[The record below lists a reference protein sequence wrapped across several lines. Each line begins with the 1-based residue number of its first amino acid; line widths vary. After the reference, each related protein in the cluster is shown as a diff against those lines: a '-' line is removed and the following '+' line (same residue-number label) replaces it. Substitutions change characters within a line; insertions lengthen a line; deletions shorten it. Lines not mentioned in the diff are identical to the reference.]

1 MRFTAE
7 ALQALAG
14 YEWPGN
20 VRELTNLV
28 ERLAVLHPGGSVRVQ
43 DLPARYRGD
52 AALAAVTAPAP
63 TQPATSEERLDLR
76 SFSFHTPG
84 GGSQPALE
92 HGIAVNRATAPAALP
107 DDGLDLR
114 NHMANIELGLIN
126 EALERTQ
133 GVVAHAAQLLGL
145 RRTTLVEKL
154 RKYGIERE
162 QAELAG

>member
-1 MRFTAE
+1 M
-7 ALQALAG
+7 
-14 YEWPGN
+14 
-20 VRELTNLV
+20 
-28 ERLAVLHPGGSVRVQ
+28 
-43 DLPARYRGD
+43 
-52 AALAAVTAPAP
+52 
-63 TQPATSEERLDLR
+63 
-76 SFSFHTPG
+76 
-84 GGSQPALE
+84 
-92 HGIAVNRATAPAALP
+92 P

-162 QAELAG
+162 AAELAS

>member
-1 MRFTAE
+1 M
-7 ALQALAG
+7 
-14 YEWPGN
+14 
-20 VRELTNLV
+20 
-28 ERLAVLHPGGSVRVQ
+28 
-43 DLPARYRGD
+43 
-52 AALAAVTAPAP
+52 
-63 TQPATSEERLDLR
+63 
-76 SFSFHTPG
+76 
-84 GGSQPALE
+84 
-92 HGIAVNRATAPAALP
+92 
-107 DDGLDLR
+107 DLR

>member
-1 MRFTAE
+1 
-7 ALQALAG
+7 
-14 YEWPGN
+14 
-20 VRELTNLV
+20 
-28 ERLAVLHPGGSVRVQ
+28 VRVQ

-52 AALAAVTAPAP
+52 FAAAAPVPAAAAPA
-63 TQPATSEERLDLR
+63 QADERLDLR

-84 GGSQPALE
+84 APGSTATDN
-92 HGIAVNRATAPAALP
+92 GTGAVARAPALP

-114 NHMANIELGLIN
+114 NHMANIELNLIN

-154 RKYGIERE
+154 RKYGIERD
-162 QAELAG
+162 QTELAG